1 MSDTLR
7 FVIWVH
13 RRPESLFGA
22 ASNPVI
28 RNGALLFFD
37 EEDCARAECDRL
49 NAHLNSPH
57 VYYTVQL
64 AHPRE
69 ADCEIRSHADRQP
82 LKLHSFVPNGIV
94 GPSRAAR
101 LGLID
106 EPSWPTQGSR
116 GLG

>member
-1 MSDTLR
+1 MSHTLR

-49 NAHLNSPH
+49 NAHLSSPH

-64 AHPRE
+64 DPASPLE
-69 ADCEIRSHADRQP
+69 ADRSRSESHADRQP
-82 LKLHSFVPNGIV
+82 LAS
-94 GPSRAAR
+94 
-101 LGLID
+101 
-106 EPSWPTQGSR
+106 
-116 GLG
+116 

>member
-37 EEDCARAECDRL
+37 EEDCARTECDRL
-49 NAHLNSPH
+49 NAHLSSPH

-64 AHPRE
+64 AHASPLK
-69 ADCEIRSHADRQP
+69 ADRSITRHQRNTSGSVS
-82 LKLHSFVPNGIV
+82 LDATWTSFINSTDQNSG
-94 GPSRAAR
+94 
-101 LGLID
+101 
-106 EPSWPTQGSR
+106 GSR
-116 GLG
+116 P